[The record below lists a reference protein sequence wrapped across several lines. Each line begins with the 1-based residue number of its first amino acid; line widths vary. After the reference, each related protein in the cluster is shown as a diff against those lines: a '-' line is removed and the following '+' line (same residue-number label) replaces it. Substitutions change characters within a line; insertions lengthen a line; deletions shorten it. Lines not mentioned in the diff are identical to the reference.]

1 MKNQI
6 ILMAAA
12 ALAFASCSKD
22 EMTEVNPGNA
32 ISFQSA
38 VTRSTDITT
47 GNLADIYVSALYTTE
62 QNANPLTSG
71 KPYFHKVHFTKQQSG
86 STAWISTPQY
96 YWPSSGYLTFVAWA
110 PAAINDLIGN
120 ITDQSTALPE
130 KISFTPDSNVANQ
143 IDFVG
148 AISSS
153 TQAPST
159 SAVNLTFH
167 HELSKIVIKAKNTNS
182 AYTYKVAGV
191 RIGHVMSSAKF
202 ILANATTTGAWS
214 ADGATYG
221 SYTIDYSANGDG
233 AIYTLDGTPTSIM
246 DAKGTVTSGQEG
258 TSAKLIPQSL
268 TAWNKHGSTSSTGS
282 YISVKVNITTHDGAQ
297 VFPRKGTYAWVSVPV
312 KGSWSKGNQYTYVL
326 DFSNGAG
333 WTDPDTDSGETGSNP
348 GEQVLG
354 NSITFTVSETPWAPE
369 PGHTDGSETVPMKP
383 QQGQN

>member
-47 GNLADIYVSALYTTE
+47 SNLSDIYVTALHTTE
-62 QNANPLTSG
+62 QNANPLTNG
-71 KPYFHKVHFTKQQSG
+71 KSYFHKVQFHKQESG
-86 STAWISTPQY
+86 STAWTSTPQY

-110 PAAINDLIGN
+110 PAAINDLIADITNQTATLPEN
-120 ITDQSTALPE
+120 ITFAPASE
-130 KISFTPDSNVANQ
+130 VANQ
-143 IDFVG
+143 IDFIG
-148 AISSS
+148 AIS
-153 TQAPST
+153 TPVQAPSS

-191 RIGHVMSSAKF
+191 RIGGVISSAKF
-202 ILANATTTGAWS
+202 VLAKATTSGAWTAYGAS
-214 ADGATYG
+214 AT
-221 SYTIDYSANGDG
+221 SYTIDYTASGAD
-233 AIYTLDGTPTSIM
+233 AIYTLDGTATSIM
-246 DAKGTVTSGQEG
+246 DAKGVVAQDQEG
-258 TSAKLIPQSL
+258 MSAKLIPQVL
-268 TAWNKHGSTSSTGS
+268 AAWNKQGSTSSTGS

-297 VFPRKGTYAWVSVPV
+297 VFPKKGDYAWVSVPID
-312 KGSWSKGNQYTYVL
+312 GNWSKGNQYTYVL

-354 NSITFTVSETPWAPE
+354 NSISFTVTETPWAPE
-369 PGHTDGSETVPMKP
+369 TGHTDGSVTVPMTP